1 MYRNLEAE
9 LARKNITRAQLAQVL
24 GISVATVSEKMT
36 KPGRLKIDEAITIRD
51 ALFPDMKLDYLFE
64 IQKPISA

>member
-9 LARKNITRAQLAQVL
+9 LARKNITRAQLAEIL
-24 GISVATVSEKMT
+24 GINVATVSDKMT

-51 ALFPDMKLDYLFE
+51 TLFPDLKLDYLFE
-64 IQKPISA
+64 VNKQISA

>member
-24 GISVATVSEKMT
+24 GINVATVSEKMT

-51 ALFPDMKLDYLFE
+51 ALFPDLKLDYLFE

>member
-9 LARKNITRAQLAQVL
+9 LARKNITRAQLAEIL
-24 GISVATVSEKMT
+24 GINVSTVSEKMT

-51 ALFPDMKLDYLFE
+51 ALFPDLKLDYLFE
-64 IQKPISA
+64 INKQISA